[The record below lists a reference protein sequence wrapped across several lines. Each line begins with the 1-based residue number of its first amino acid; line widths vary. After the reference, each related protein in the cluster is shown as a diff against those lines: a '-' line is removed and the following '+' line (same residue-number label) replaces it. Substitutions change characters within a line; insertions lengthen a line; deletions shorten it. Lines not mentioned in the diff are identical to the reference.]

1 MSVISIMRNFYFMRI
16 MEQQDTTGLPI
27 HKNITMEQ
35 VILLM
40 NQLKN
45 SL

>member
-1 MSVISIMRNFYFMRI
+1 MSAINIMRNSLFMRI
-16 MEQQDTTGLPI
+16 MVQQDMTGLPI

-35 VILLM
+35 GILLM